1 VSDDKER
8 ETTIPAE
15 DPGQAT
21 SESAV
26 DSAVVPVATAVPAQP
41 IQRFRPMPAPSMPF
55 WLALIAGVAVF
66 LIVIAASEVIV
77 IFALA
82 VSLSLVLLPIVNWL
96 DDHGWPRTAAAG
108 VVVLINLAVVA
119 LILLGIAAIIVNQ
132 GIPFLEALP
141 TYLAEFQASIATS
154 SMPDWLQST
163 VQSVLTGISNAIASV
178 DVNAL
183 IAGFFFTTIGVV
195 ISLLSLLFVPFFMLY
210 FMRDQPKIAEGFYNS
225 LPEQWLVHVRT
236 AIGFL
241 KKDFANYFKA
251 EIIVG
256 SIVAVMVTIGN
267 LVIGFIVGGPLGEFA
282 FLLGLIAGLFELLP
296 TIGPI
301 LALIPALILAFTTS
315 PTAVVLVLIFYF
327 IVFNIEGSI
336 LVPLIEGEVISFR
349 AATVLF
355 LVMLGFALG
364 GLIGA
369 ILALPV
375 GAIIRDFFT
384 YFFAHAKQEALQTDT
399 G

>member
-1 VSDDKER
+1 
-8 ETTIPAE
+8 
-15 DPGQAT
+15 
-21 SESAV
+21 
-26 DSAVVPVATAVPAQP
+26 
-41 IQRFRPMPAPSMPF
+41 
-55 WLALIAGVAVF
+55 
-66 LIVIAASEVIV
+66 
-77 IFALA
+77 
-82 VSLSLVLLPIVNWL
+82 
-96 DDHGWPRTAAAG
+96 
-108 VVVLINLAVVA
+108 
-119 LILLGIAAIIVNQ
+119 
-132 GIPFLEALP
+132 
-141 TYLAEFQASIATS
+141 
-154 SMPDWLQST
+154 
-163 VQSVLTGISNAIASV
+163 
-178 DVNAL
+178 
-183 IAGFFFTTIGVV
+183 
-195 ISLLSLLFVPFFMLY
+195 MLY
-210 FMRDQPKIAEGFYNS
+210 FMRDQPKIARGFYNS
-225 LPEQWLVHVRT
+225 LPEQWLVHVKT
-236 AIGFL
+236 GIGFL

-267 LVIGFIVGGPLGEFA
+267 LVIGAIVGGPIGEFA

-301 LALIPALILAFTTS
+301 LALIPALVLAFTTS

-349 AATVLF
+349 ASTVLF

-375 GAIIRDFFT
+375 GAIIRDSFT
-384 YFFAHAKQEALQTDT
+384 YFFDHAKQEALTTDT